1 MVLFDPLADALSV
14 IKNAESVGKTSCVVR
29 PASKMIG
36 NVLNVMKEGGYLES
50 FEYVEDGKA
59 GVFEV
64 KLAGAINVCG
74 SIKPRYSIGIED
86 FEKWEKR
93 YLPAKNF
100 GVLVLTTSKGVLSH
114 HEAREQNVGGK
125 LLAYVY

>member
-14 IKNAESVGKTSCVVR
+14 IKNAENVGKTSCVIR

-36 NVLNVMKEGGYLES
+36 NVLNVMNKAGYIGS
-50 FEYVEDGKA
+50 FEFVEDGKA

-64 KLAGAINVCG
+64 QLSGSINVCG
-74 SIKPRYSIGIED
+74 AIKPRYSIGLED

-93 YLPAKNF
+93 YLPAKNI

-114 HEAREQNVGGK
+114 NEAREQNVGGK
-125 LLAYVY
+125 LLAYIY